1 MKGRKDM
8 KKVKWGVIACGGIAD
23 RRTLPGMM
31 LSDKAELVAVM
42 DTSIEAAENCKEK
55 YGAKYAF
62 TKYEDVLALDEIDAV
77 YIASPVFFHKEQAI
91 AAAKAKKHILLEKP
105 VALTVADAE
114 EIKKVCEEN
123 GVKVSIG
130 FLMRFHGYHQKIKEI
145 IAEGKIGE
153 IVSIRGQF
161 TCWYPDIE
169 GAWRQKKAT
178 SGGGA
183 LVDMGIHVIDLI
195 HYITGLKAVEVAAF
209 NQTQTFNY
217 EVDDSSNVIMKM
229 DNGSVAYVDSNFN
242 IPDAASVAKLEIYG
256 TKGSIVAHGTLAQAE
271 VGNVD
276 ILISD
281 DSLAYDASQ
290 ARGELTP
297 VSLSD
302 VPLGNMYTKEIDGL
316 CDAITEGTLPP
327 VSIESAIYDQK
338 IIEAAYKS
346 TETKSFVRV

>member
-1 MKGRKDM
+1 MKM
-8 KKVKWGVIACGGIAD
+8 KWGVIGCGGIAD

-31 LSDKAELVAVM
+31 LSDIVEVVAVM
-42 DTSIEAAENCKEK
+42 DANKAAAENCKEK

-62 TKYEDVLALDEIDAV
+62 EKYEDVLALDEVQAV

-105 VALTVADAE
+105 VALTVEDAE
-114 EIKKVCEEN
+114 EIKKACVEN
-123 GVKVSIG
+123 NVKISIG

-153 IVSIRGQF
+153 IVSMRGQF
-161 TCWYPDIE
+161 TCWYPDID
-169 GAWRQKKAT
+169 GAWRQKKAL

-183 LVDMGIHVIDLI
+183 LVDMGIHVIDLM
-195 HYITGLKAVEVAAF
+195 HYLTGLKAVEVAAF
-209 NQTQTFNY
+209 NQTQTFGY
-217 EVDDSSNVIMKM
+217 EVDDSSNLIMKM

-256 TKGSIVAHGTLAQAE
+256 TKGSIVASGTLAQAE
-271 VGNVD
+271 VGTVN

-281 DSLAYDASQ
+281 DSLEYDASQ
-290 ARGELTP
+290 ARDELVP
-297 VSLSD
+297 VSLEG
-302 VPLGNMYTKEIDGL
+302 VELGNMYTKEVDGL
-316 CDAITEGTLPP
+316 SLAVLNNTEVP
-327 VSIESAIYDQK
+327 VTIDSAIYDQK

-346 TETKSFVRV
+346 SESHKFVEVK

>member
-1 MKGRKDM
+1 MKI
-8 KKVKWGVIACGGIAD
+8 KWGVIGCGGIAD
-23 RRTLPGMM
+23 RRTIPGMM
-31 LSDKAELVAVM
+31 LSDKVEIVALMDANKDVAEQ
-42 DTSIEAAENCKEK
+42 CKEK

-62 TKYEDVLALDEIDAV
+62 DKFEDVLAIPEIEAV

-114 EIKKVCEEN
+114 EIKKACEDN
-123 GVKVSIG
+123 GVKISIG

-145 IAEGKIGE
+145 IAEGKIGD
-153 IVSIRGQF
+153 IVSMRGQF

-169 GAWRQKKAT
+169 GAWRQKKEL

-183 LVDMGIHVIDLI
+183 LVDMGIHVIDLM

-209 NQTQTFNY
+209 NQTQTFGY
-217 EVDDSSNVIMKM
+217 EVDDSSNLIMKM

-256 TKGSIVAHGTLAQAE
+256 TKGSIVASGTLAQAE

-281 DSLAYDASQ
+281 DSLEYDASQ
-290 ARGELTP
+290 ARDELVP
-297 VSLSD
+297 MSLEGT
-302 VPLGNMYTKEIDGL
+302 PLGNMYTKEVEGL
-316 CDAITEGTLPP
+316 CDAIANGCDVP
-327 VSIESAIYDQK
+327 VSIESAIFDQK
-338 IIEAAYKS
+338 VIEAAYKS
-346 TETKSFVRV
+346 SESKMFVSVE

>member
-1 MKGRKDM
+1 MR
-8 KKVKWGVIACGGIAD
+8 KVKWGVIGCGGIAD

-31 LSDKAELVAVM
+31 LADNAELVAVM
-42 DTSIEAAENCKEK
+42 DANGDAAESCKVK

-62 TKYEDVLALDEIDAV
+62 TSYEDVLNTDEIEAV

-114 EIKKVCEEN
+114 EIRKACEEN
-123 GVKVSIG
+123 GVKISIG

-145 IAEGKIGE
+145 IAEGKIGD

-195 HYITGLKAVEVAAF
+195 HHITGLKAVEVAAF

-229 DNGSVAYVDSNFN
+229 DNGAVAYVDSNFN

-256 TKGSIVAHGTLAQAE
+256 TKGSVVATGTLAQEE
-271 VGNVD
+271 VGKVD

-281 DSLAYDASQ
+281 DSLEYDASQ
-290 ARGELTP
+290 VRGELKP
-297 VSLSD
+297 LSLEGT
-302 VPLGNMYTKEIDGL
+302 PLGNMYTKEIEGLGKAIIDG
-316 CDAITEGTLPP
+316 TPVP

-338 IIEAAYKS
+338 VVEAAYKAS
-346 TETKSFVRV
+346 ESKCFAAV

>member
-1 MKGRKDM
+1 M
-8 KKVKWGVIACGGIAD
+8 KKIKWGVIGCGGIAD

-31 LSDKAELVAVM
+31 LSEKAELVAVM
-42 DTSIEAAENCKEK
+42 DANGDAAEACKEK

-62 TKYEDVLALDEIDAV
+62 TKYEDVLSVPEIEAV

-105 VALTVADAE
+105 VALTVSDAE
-114 EIKKVCEEN
+114 EIKKACEEN
-123 GVKVSIG
+123 GVKISIG

-153 IVSIRGQF
+153 IVSMRGQF

-195 HYITGLKAVEVAAF
+195 HYITGLKATQVAAF

-256 TKGSIVAHGTLAQAE
+256 TKGSIVARGTLAQEE
-271 VGNVD
+271 VGNFD

-281 DSLAYDASQ
+281 DSLEYDASQ
-290 ARGELTP
+290 SRMELTP
-297 VSLSD
+297 LSLEGT
-302 VPLGNMYTKEIDGL
+302 PLGNMYTKEIDGL
-316 CDAITEGTLPP
+316 CDAIIENTEVP
-327 VSIESAIYDQK
+327 VSIESAIFDQK
-338 IIEAAYKS
+338 IVEAAYKS
-346 TETKSFVRV
+346 TEENCFIKLV

>member
-1 MKGRKDM
+1 MKI
-8 KKVKWGVIACGGIAD
+8 KWGVIGCGGIAD
-23 RRTLPGMM
+23 RRTIPGMM
-31 LSDKAELVAVM
+31 LSDKVELVALM
-42 DTSIEAAENCKEK
+42 DANKEVAEQCKEK

-62 TKYEDVLALDEIDAV
+62 DKFEDVLAIDEIEAV

-105 VALTVADAE
+105 VALTVEDAE
-114 EIKKVCEEN
+114 DIKKACEEN
-123 GVKVSIG
+123 GVKISIG

-145 IAEGKIGE
+145 IADGKIGD
-153 IVSIRGQF
+153 IVSMRGQF

-169 GAWRQKKAT
+169 GAWRQKKEL

-183 LVDMGIHVIDLI
+183 LVDMGIHVIDLM

-209 NQTQTFNY
+209 NQTQTFGY
-217 EVDDSSNVIMKM
+217 EVDDSSNLIMKM

-256 TKGSIVAHGTLAQAE
+256 TKGSIVASGTLAQAE

-281 DSLAYDASQ
+281 DSLEYDASQ
-290 ARGELTP
+290 ARDELVP
-297 VSLSD
+297 MSLEGT
-302 VPLGNMYTKEIDGL
+302 PLGNMYTKEVEGL
-316 CDAITEGTLPP
+316 CDAIANDCDVP
-327 VSIESAIYDQK
+327 VSIESAIFDQK
-338 IIEAAYKS
+338 VIEAAYKS
-346 TETKSFVRV
+346 SESKMFVSVK

>member
-1 MKGRKDM
+1 MKM
-8 KKVKWGVIACGGIAD
+8 KWGVIGCGGIAD

-31 LSDKAELVAVM
+31 LSDIVEVVAVM
-42 DTSIEAAENCKEK
+42 DANKAAAENCKEK

-62 TKYEDVLALDEIDAV
+62 EKYEDVLALDEVEAV

-105 VALTVADAE
+105 VAMTVEDAE
-114 EIKKVCEEN
+114 EIKKVCIEN
-123 GVKVSIG
+123 NVKISIG
-130 FLMRFHGYHQKIKEI
+130 FLMRFHGYHQKIREI

-153 IVSIRGQF
+153 IVSMRGQF

-178 SGGGA
+178 AGGGA
-183 LVDMGIHVIDLI
+183 LVDMGIHVIDLM
-195 HYITGLKAVEVAAF
+195 HYLTGLKAVEVAAF

-217 EVDDSSNVIMKM
+217 EVDDSSNLIMKM

-256 TKGSIVAHGTLAQAE
+256 TKGSIVASGTLAQAE
-271 VGNVD
+271 VGSVN

-281 DSLAYDASQ
+281 DSLEYDASQ
-290 ARGELTP
+290 ARDELVP
-297 VSLSD
+297 LSLEG
-302 VPLGNMYTKEIDGL
+302 VELGNMYTKEVDGL
-316 CDAITEGTLPP
+316 SLAVLNNTEVP
-327 VSIESAIYDQK
+327 VTIDSAIYDQK

-346 TETKSFVRV
+346 SESHKFVEVK

>member
-1 MKGRKDM
+1 MRKI
-8 KKVKWGVIACGGIAD
+8 KWGVIGCGGIAD

-31 LSDKAELVAVM
+31 KAENVELVAVM
-42 DTSIEAAENCKEK
+42 DANGEVAEKCKEK

-62 TKYEDVLALDEIDAV
+62 EKYEDVLKIDEIEAV

-91 AAAKAKKHILLEKP
+91 NAAKAKKHILLEKP
-105 VALTVADAE
+105 VALTVSDAE
-114 EIKKVCEEN
+114 EIQKACEEN
-123 GVKVSIG
+123 NVKISIG

-153 IVSIRGQF
+153 IVSMRGQF

-195 HYITGLKAVEVAAF
+195 QYLTGLKAVEVAAF
-209 NQTQTFNY
+209 NQTQTFSY

-256 TKGSIVAHGTLAQAE
+256 TKGSIVATGTLAQDE
-271 VGNVD
+271 VGTVN

-281 DSLAYDASQ
+281 DSLAYDANQ
-290 ARGELTP
+290 VRGELKP
-297 VSLSD
+297 LSLEGTA
-302 VPLGNMYTKEIDGL
+302 LGNMYTKEVEGLGRAIIDG
-316 CDAITEGTLPP
+316 TEVP
-327 VSIESAIYDQK
+327 VSIESAIYNQK

-346 TETKSFVRV
+346 SESKYFAMVE

>member
-1 MKGRKDM
+1 M
-8 KKVKWGVIACGGIAD
+8 KKVKWGVIGCGGIAD

-31 LSDKAELVAVM
+31 LSDKVELVAVM
-42 DTSIEAAENCKEK
+42 DANGEAAENCKEK

-62 TKYEDVLALDEIDAV
+62 TKYEDVLALPEIEAV

-105 VALTVADAE
+105 VALTVSEAE
-114 EIKKVCEEN
+114 EIKKACEEN
-123 GVKVSIG
+123 GVKISIG

-153 IVSIRGQF
+153 IVSMRGQF
-161 TCWYPDIE
+161 TCWYPEIV

-195 HYITGLKAVEVAAF
+195 HYITGLKATEVAAF

-256 TKGSIVAHGTLAQAE
+256 TKGSIVAQGTLAQAE

-281 DSLAYDASQ
+281 DSLSYDASQ
-290 ARGELTP
+290 ARGELKP
-297 VSLSD
+297 LSLEGT
-302 VPLGNMYTKEIDGL
+302 PLGNMYTKEIDGL
-316 CDAITEGTLPP
+316 CDAVTEGTEPP
-327 VSIESAIYDQK
+327 VSIESAIFDQK
-338 IIEAAYKS
+338 VVEAAYKS
-346 TETKSFVRV
+346 SKENCFVKIV

>member
-1 MKGRKDM
+1 MTKI
-8 KKVKWGVIACGGIAD
+8 KWGVIGCGGIAD

-31 LSDKAELVAVM
+31 LAKNAELVAVM
-42 DTSIEAAENCKEK
+42 DANGEVAEKCKEK

-62 TKYEDVLALDEIDAV
+62 SNYEDVLKIDEIEAV

-105 VALTVADAE
+105 VALSVSDAE
-114 EIKKVCEEN
+114 EIKKACEEN
-123 GVKVSIG
+123 GVKISIG
-130 FLMRFHGYHQKIKEI
+130 FLMRFHGYHQRIKEI
-145 IAEGKIGE
+145 ISEGKIGD

-161 TCWYPDIE
+161 TCWYPDID

-256 TKGSIVAHGTLAQAE
+256 TKGSIVATGTLAQDE
-271 VGNVD
+271 VGNVN

-281 DSLAYDASQ
+281 DSLEYDANQ
-290 ARGELTP
+290 VRGELKP
-297 VSLSD
+297 LSLEGT
-302 VPLGNMYTKEIDGL
+302 PLGNMYTKEIEGL
-316 CDAITEGTLPP
+316 GNAVIENTDVP
-327 VSIESAIYDQK
+327 VTIESAIYDQK
-338 IIEAAYKS
+338 VVEAAYKS

>member
-1 MKGRKDM
+1 MKI
-8 KKVKWGVIACGGIAD
+8 KWGVIGCGGIAD
-23 RRTLPGMM
+23 RRTIPGMM
-31 LSDKAELVAVM
+31 LSDKVELVAVM
-42 DTSIEAAENCKEK
+42 DANKEVAEACKEK

-62 TKYEDVLALDEIDAV
+62 DKFEDVLAIPEIEAV

-114 EIKKVCEEN
+114 EIKKACEDN
-123 GVKVSIG
+123 GVKISIG

-145 IAEGKIGE
+145 IAEGKIGD
-153 IVSIRGQF
+153 IVSMRGQF

-169 GAWRQKKAT
+169 GAWRQKKEL

-183 LVDMGIHVIDLI
+183 LVDMGIHVIDLM

-209 NQTQTFNY
+209 NQTQTFGY
-217 EVDDSSNVIMKM
+217 EVDDSSNLIMKM

-256 TKGSIVAHGTLAQAE
+256 TKGSIVASGTLAQAE

-281 DSLAYDASQ
+281 DGLGYDASQ
-290 ARGELTP
+290 ARDELVP
-297 VSLSD
+297 VSLEGT
-302 VPLGNMYTKEIDGL
+302 PLGNMYTKEVEGL
-316 CDAITEGTLPP
+316 CDAIANDTDVP
-327 VSIESAIYDQK
+327 VSIESAIFDQK
-338 IIEAAYKS
+338 VIEAAYKS
-346 TETKSFVRV
+346 SESKMFVSVK

>member
-1 MKGRKDM
+1 M
-8 KKVKWGVIACGGIAD
+8 KKVKWGVIGCGGIAD

-31 LSDKAELVAVM
+31 LSEKAELVAVM
-42 DTSIEAAENCKEK
+42 DANGEAAENCKEK

-62 TKYEDVLALDEIDAV
+62 TKYEDVLALPEIEAV

-91 AAAKAKKHILLEKP
+91 AAARAKKHILLEKP
-105 VALTVADAE
+105 VALTVSEAE
-114 EIKKVCEEN
+114 EIKKACEEN
-123 GVKVSIG
+123 GVKISIG

-153 IVSIRGQF
+153 IVSMRGQF
-161 TCWYPDIE
+161 TCWYPEIV

-195 HYITGLKAVEVAAF
+195 HYITGLKATEVAAF

-256 TKGSIVAHGTLAQAE
+256 TKGSIVAQGTLAQAE

-281 DSLAYDASQ
+281 DSLEYDASQ
-290 ARGELTP
+290 ARGELKP
-297 VSLSD
+297 LSLEGT
-302 VPLGNMYTKEIDGL
+302 PLGNMYTKEIDGL
-316 CDAITEGTLPP
+316 CDAVTEGTEPP
-327 VSIESAIYDQK
+327 VSIESAIFDQK
-338 IIEAAYKS
+338 VVEAAYKS
-346 TETKSFVRV
+346 SKENCFVKLV

>member
-1 MKGRKDM
+1 M
-8 KKVKWGVIACGGIAD
+8 KKIKWGVIGCGGIAD

-31 LSDKAELVAVM
+31 LSDKAELLAVM
-42 DTSIEAAENCKEK
+42 DANSDAAEACKEK

-62 TKYEDVLALDEIDAV
+62 TKYEDVLSVPEIEAV

-105 VALTVADAE
+105 VALTVSEAE
-114 EIKKVCEEN
+114 EIKKACEEN
-123 GVKVSIG
+123 GVKISIG

-153 IVSIRGQF
+153 IVSMRGQF
-161 TCWYPDIE
+161 TCWYPDII

-195 HYITGLKAVEVAAF
+195 HYITGLKATQVAAF

-256 TKGSIVAHGTLAQAE
+256 TKGSIVAKGTLAQEE

-281 DSLAYDASQ
+281 DSLEYDASQ
-290 ARGELTP
+290 SRTELTP
-297 VSLSD
+297 LSLEGT
-302 VPLGNMYTKEIDGL
+302 PLGNMYTKEIDGL
-316 CDAITEGTLPP
+316 CDAIIENTEVP
-327 VSIESAIYDQK
+327 VSIESAIFDQK
-338 IIEAAYKS
+338 IVEAAYKS
-346 TETKSFVRV
+346 TEENCFIKLV

>member
-1 MKGRKDM
+1 M
-8 KKVKWGVIACGGIAD
+8 KKVKWGVIGCGGIAD

-31 LSDKAELVAVM
+31 LSEKAELVAVM
-42 DTSIEAAENCKEK
+42 DANGEAAENCKEK

-62 TKYEDVLALDEIDAV
+62 TKYEDVLALPEIEAV

-91 AAAKAKKHILLEKP
+91 AAARAKKHILLEKP
-105 VALTVADAE
+105 VALTVSEAE
-114 EIKKVCEEN
+114 EIKKACEEN
-123 GVKVSIG
+123 GVKISVG

-153 IVSIRGQF
+153 IVSMRGQF
-161 TCWYPDIE
+161 TCWYPEIV

-195 HYITGLKAVEVAAF
+195 HYITGLKATEVAAF

-256 TKGSIVAHGTLAQAE
+256 TKGSIVAQGTLALAE

-281 DSLAYDASQ
+281 DSLEYDASQ
-290 ARGELTP
+290 ARGELKP
-297 VSLSD
+297 LSLEGT
-302 VPLGNMYTKEIDGL
+302 PLGNMYTKEIDGL
-316 CDAITEGTLPP
+316 CDAVTEGTEPP
-327 VSIESAIYDQK
+327 VSIESAIFDQK
-338 IIEAAYKS
+338 VVEAAYKS
-346 TETKSFVRV
+346 SKENCFVKLV